1 MGDPFV
7 IRTDT
12 VGQMN
17 VLDGISGFTIEP
29 HLIRVFDAEDRRGA
43 ARAGDGTMSTEP
55 DSTVGQTEEL
65 VIEAREA
72 QRRRKP
78 GRIVRVG
85 DHLKREWQLYVMLI
99 PTILWLLV
107 FPLQADVR
115 AADRIQGLL
124 DLPRRRGQSLDRL
137 EHFQTLF
144 GNDQFLRALKNTIII
159 SFYGLIFGFP
169 MPILLALMFNEI
181 LKETF
186 KKTAQTIVYLP
197 HFVSSV
203 IIAGIVITAFSPTAG
218 IVNTF
223 LGWFGIEPIYFL
235 TKPEWFRPIFVGTGI
250 WQEAGF
256 QSIVYLAA
264 IAGVSPTL
272 YESAVV
278 DGASRWQMMWKITV
292 PSILPTIIIMLI
304 IRIGNMLE
312 VSFEMIILLYQPA
325 TYQTADVVNT
335 FIYRQGIQGGQYDLA
350 AAAGL
355 FNAVVA
361 FVLVMTANTISKR
374 YSRTS
379 LW

>member
-1 MGDPFV
+1 M
-7 IRTDT
+7 TQEKSDT
-12 VGQMN
+12 AHKAQ
-17 VLDGISGFTIEP
+17 DASGSDK
-29 HLIRVFDAEDRRGA
+29 LQRV
-43 ARAGDGTMSTEP
+43 
-55 DSTVGQTEEL
+55 
-65 VIEAREA
+65 
-72 QRRRKP
+72 K
-78 GRIVRVG
+78 
-85 DHLKREWQLYVMLI
+85 DHLKREWQLYVMLL
-99 PTILWLLV
+99 PTIIWLLV
-107 FPLQADVR
+107 FLYKPMYGLQIAFKDFSVF
-115 AADRIQGLL
+115 
-124 DLPRRRGQSLDRL
+124 RGVAGSPWVGL

-144 GNDQFLRALKNTIII
+144 GNDQFLRALKNTIIL

-169 MPILLALMFNEI
+169 MPILLALMFNEV
-181 LKETF
+181 LHQTF

-197 HFVSSV
+197 HFISSV
-203 IIAGIVITAFSPTAG
+203 IIAGIVITAFSPSAG
-218 IVNTF
+218 IVNTV
-223 LGWFGIEPIYFL
+223 LGWFGYDAVYFL

-278 DGASRWQMMWKITV
+278 DGASRWQMVWKITV

>member
-1 MGDPFV
+1 MTTFPDKGDSSTEGLAVPV
-7 IRTDT
+7 
-12 VGQMN
+12 
-17 VLDGISGFTIEP
+17 SE
-29 HLIRVFDAEDRRGA
+29 A
-43 ARAGDGTMSTEP
+43 ARSRFHAR
-55 DSTVGQTEEL
+55 
-65 VIEAREA
+65 IE
-72 QRRRKP
+72 
-78 GRIVRVG
+78 RIV
-85 DHLKREWQLYVMLI
+85 DHIRREWQLYVLLL
-99 PTILWLLV
+99 PTIIWLLV
-107 FPLQADVR
+107 FLYKPMYGLQIAFKDYSVF
-115 AADRIQGLL
+115 
-124 DLPRRRGQSLDRL
+124 RGVANSPWIGF

-144 GNDQFLRALKNTIII
+144 GNDQFLRALKNTVLI
-159 SFYGLIFGFP
+159 SFYSLVFGFP

-181 LKETF
+181 LHKTF
-186 KKTAQTIVYLP
+186 KKSAQTIVYLP
-197 HFVSSV
+197 HFISSV
-203 IIAGIVITAFSPTAG
+203 IIAGIVITAFSPSAG
-218 IVNTF
+218 IVNTV
-223 LGWFGIEPIYFL
+223 LGWFGVESIYFL
-235 TKPEWFRPIFVGTGI
+235 TKAEWFRPIFVGTTI

-292 PSILPTIIIMLI
+292 PSIMPTIIIMLI

-325 TYQTADVVNT
+325 TYETADVINT
-335 FIYRQGIQGGQYDLA
+335 FIYRQGLQGGQYDFA

-361 FVLVMTANTISKR
+361 FVLVMTANAISKR

>member
-1 MGDPFV
+1 MSSDPNFTGP
-7 IRTDT
+7 RTEGL
-12 VGQMN
+12 V
-17 VLDGISGFTIEP
+17 
-29 HLIRVFDAEDRRGA
+29 
-43 ARAGDGTMSTEP
+43 TEAK
-55 DSTVGQTEEL
+55 
-65 VIEAREA
+65 EAL
-72 QRRRKP
+72 RRRKP
-78 GRIVRVG
+78 GRIERVG
-85 DHLKREWQLYVMLI
+85 DHLKREWQLYLLLI

-107 FPLQADVR
+107 FLYKPMYGLQIAFKDYSVFR
-115 AADRIQGLL
+115 GLAASPWVGF
-124 DLPRRRGQSLDRL
+124 

-144 GNDQFLRALKNTIII
+144 GNDQFLRALRNTIYI
-159 SFYGLIFGFP
+159 SMLSLIFGFP
-169 MPILLALMFNEI
+169 MPIILAVMFNEI
-181 LKETF
+181 LHQTF

-197 HFVSSV
+197 HFISSV
-203 IIAGIVITAFSPTAG
+203 IIAGIVITAFSPSAG
-218 IVNTF
+218 IVNTVM
-223 LGWFGIEPIYFL
+223 GWFGLEPIYFL
-235 TKPEWFRPIFVGTGI
+235 TKSEWFRPIFVGTSI

-264 IAGVSPTL
+264 IAGISPTL

-278 DGASRWQMMWKITV
+278 DGASRWQMVWKITV

-325 TYQTADVVNT
+325 TYETADVVNT

-350 AAAGL
+350 GAAGL